1 MSERMQKILSRL
13 KRDEKTNIIKEQ
25 IQKKKEISIRDMLK
39 ITRSLNESDDSE
51 DNDDVID
58 IKTSYDQE
66 EEEKKFRNFFD
77 DLNVHIDFI
86 PLEIWKKPKSGKKGV
101 FWGGT
106 IDGIIQFV
114 YKVTDNDETSGVSFN
129 YLREGYEDNDMT
141 KEIVDRVKSYYDT
154 FYKYWNKNLPER

>member
-77 DLNVHIDFI
+77 DLNLFKDFKLSLTLFRIYISEISLCFAHATKANMISIKFLHKTLDSEIKPLSARMIID
-86 PLEIWKKPKSGKKGV
+86 
-101 FWGGT
+101 
-106 IDGIIQFV
+106 
-114 YKVTDNDETSGVSFN
+114 
-129 YLREGYEDNDMT
+129 
-141 KEIVDRVKSYYDT
+141 
-154 FYKYWNKNLPER
+154 